1 MDMTLEAFAALEPGS
16 YVLLDIRNA
25 QSREYGCIPGSL
37 AMPREAL
44 EDCTLPHDGRKLIVY
59 CARGQFSREAAEMLA
74 EQGYEAFSL
83 EGGYS
88 AWLKGQMQRQ
98 QENLQEKAE
107 TSLQKKFRQPL
118 WCQFTKAIRRY
129 ALVQEGDRIAVCIS
143 GGKDSMLMAK
153 LFQQLQL
160 HSKFPFE
167 VRFLVMDPG
176 YSPENRRTIEENARK
191 LGVPI
196 EIFESDIF
204 ASVYHVEKSPCYL
217 CARMRRG
224 HLYHYAREL
233 GCNKIALGHHYDD
246 VIETILM
253 SMLWG
258 GQIQTMM
265 PKLHSTNFPGME
277 LIRPLYLIRE
287 KDIKAWRD
295 YNGLY
300 FIQCACKFTDTCTS
314 CTNNENRSKRME
326 VKELIRR
333 MKADNPLVEARI
345 FASVENVSLDAVV
358 GYKIGGR
365 RYSFLDTYDRNP
377 PAEEE

>member
-176 YSPENRRTIEENARK
+176 YSPENRRKIEETAQLLR
-191 LGVPI
+191 VPVS
-196 EIFESDIF
+196 IFETDIF
-204 ASVYHVEKSPCYL
+204 SASEEACGENPCYL

-224 HLYHYAREL
+224 HLYAEAKRRC
-233 GCNKIALGHHYDD
+233 CNKIALGHHLND
-246 VIETILM
+246 VIETALM
-253 SMLWG
+253 SMSYGAQLQG
-258 GQIQTMM
+258 MV
-265 PKLHSTNFPGME
+265 PRLKSSNFEGME
-277 LIRPLYLIRE
+277 LIRPLYCIRE
-287 KDIKAWRD
+287 DDIIAWQR
-295 YNGLY
+295 YNGLS
-300 FIQCACKFTDTCTS
+300 FLRCACRFSESAEHD
-314 CTNNENRSKRME
+314 ENASKRRE
-326 VKELIRR
+326 TKELIRSMR
-333 MKADNPLVEARI
+333 RVNPNVEI
-345 FASVENVSLDAVV
+345 NLFASLHKVNLDTLP
-358 GYKIGGR
+358 GYKTGGEMH
-365 RYSFLDTYDRNP
+365 SFLERLN
-377 PAEEE
+377 AEE